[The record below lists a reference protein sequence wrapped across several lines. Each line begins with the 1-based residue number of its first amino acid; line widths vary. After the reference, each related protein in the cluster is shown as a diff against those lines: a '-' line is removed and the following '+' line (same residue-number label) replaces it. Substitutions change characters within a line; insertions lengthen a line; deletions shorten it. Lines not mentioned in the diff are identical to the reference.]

1 MGFFIRDKGRLIF
14 LQQNQFFWSRQ
25 QVLRAPKFEG
35 THLQKKKV
43 VHLHR
48 STKHPDWEREQH
60 AEPFVLRRHPQCIVL
75 GRPMA
80 LPPGHRNLGAF
91 SLALRRP
98 SFSEIQEPT
107 GEGRLLVADD
117 SNLSRV
123 TIQRQT
129 FFLGG
134 EFFYFLDEANPF
146 RAPSPLPILNPGNF
160 VPKTGFQ
167 W

>member
-75 GRPMA
+75 GRPRWPCPLGIEILA
-80 LPPGHRNLGAF
+80 CFPSHSGAPPSRRFRSPPAKAASF
-91 SLALRRP
+91 LRTTAICRVLRYR
-98 SFSEIQEPT
+98 
-107 GEGRLLVADD
+107 GRL
-117 SNLSRV
+117 
-123 TIQRQT
+123 
-129 FFLGG
+129 FLGG
-134 EFFYFLDEANPF
+134 GVFSF
-146 RAPSPLPILNPGNF
+146 S
-160 VPKTGFQ
+160 
-167 W
+167 